1 VDWHLVWA
9 FAMETPG
16 KIVWLILVLSMAAAC
31 CIYFCYNRGVIIS
44 VVNFVA
50 MFAAGLFGHAYFS
63 INGIFF
69 SYGVSQ
75 TEIIGATVSMTACFV
90 ISVFV
95 VRIITDAIYSHTYNP
110 PQKAQDRVS
119 PRRRF

>member
-1 VDWHLVWA
+1 MDWHVIWA
-9 FAMETPG
+9 FAMATPD

-31 CIYFCYNRGVIIS
+31 CIYFCYNRGVVMSAVI
-44 VVNFVA
+44 FAA

-69 SYGVSQ
+69 SYDASQ
-75 TEIIGATVSMTACFV
+75 TAIMGAAVSMIACFV
-90 ISVFV
+90 VSVFI
-95 VRIITDAIYSHTYNP
+95 VRIITDTLYSSDYVPSH
-110 PQKAQDRVS
+110 KRQDRNP